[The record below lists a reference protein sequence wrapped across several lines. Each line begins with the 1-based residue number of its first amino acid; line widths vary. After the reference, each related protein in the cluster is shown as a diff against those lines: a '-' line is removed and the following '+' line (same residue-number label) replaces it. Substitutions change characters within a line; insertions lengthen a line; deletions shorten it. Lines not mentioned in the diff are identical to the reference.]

1 MTPRKYFN
9 RGDTVLDSPYI
20 GHTVRETE
28 DKIVIFG
35 SFGYR
40 FDVPK
45 LKIKEVGRNVVLNMF
60 VNELTKYNVDR
71 DGPLPSG
78 EPI

>member
-1 MTPRKYFN
+1 MT
-9 RGDTVLDSPYI
+9 LDSPYI
-20 GHTVRETE
+20 GHVTRETA

-45 LKIKEVGRNVVLNMF
+45 SEIKEVGRNVILNMD
-60 VNELTKYNVDR
+60 VNELTKYKVDR
-71 DGPLPSG
+71 DAPLPTG
-78 EPI
+78 EPIEKLAIEQ